1 MWGPRVTWVGGW
13 KQWLC
18 LKDLCGLSA
27 APDAFIGALDWEG
40 CPQCRMSGLRND
52 NVACYCR

>member
-1 MWGPRVTWVGGW
+1 MLGPRVTWVGGW

-27 APDAFIGALDWEG
+27 APDAFIGALNG
-40 CPQCRMSGLRND
+40 RGVLNVTCRF
-52 NVACYCR
+52 